1 MLLLVFNFKA
11 ALLNAAFTG
20 SADGVLLLLISCA
33 AVVADVTAVTAAS
46 VASVVA
52 AATDATAIAAV
63 VAAPYVADCAVVA
76 VFAAVLGGAA
86 VAADDDDSPC
96 FCPPALQR
104 QHQSFREW
112 WSRWQHCRRDRQRF
126 RIIPD
131 IRLRNYFKVMWFGL

>member
-1 MLLLVFNFKA
+1 MLLLVLNYKA

-20 SADGVLLLLISCA
+20 SDDGILSLLISCA

-63 VAAPYVADCAVVA
+63 
-76 VFAAVLGGAA
+76 
-86 VAADDDDSPC
+86 AADDDDSPC
-96 FCPPALQR
+96 VCPPALQR

-112 WSRWQHCRRDRQRF
+112 WSRWQHCRRDDGF
-126 RIIPD
+126 
-131 IRLRNYFKVMWFGL
+131 NVGTET